1 MKPGVRR
8 LIEDLRGARVLVI
21 HPRDAE
27 GEALIDQLKRI
38 GCNVRGMWPP
48 PPVIPHDV
56 DTVFQLV
63 ESSEETIFPSSS
75 NEHPLTLIAIV
86 DYENPTILKRL
97 LDSNAH
103 GVVNKPIR
111 SFGILSSLVLA
122 RSLRGYTRR
131 LEGKVQ
137 KLEDTLKARRDVD
150 KAVKILVTLKKV
162 SEFEAYELV
171 RQQATQKRLTMAEIA
186 ASIINAQEMLGGL
199 GILDTPLQAR
209 SGSPLEQ

>member
-38 GCNVRGMWPP
+38 GCNVRGVWPP
-48 PPVIPHDV
+48 PPAIPREI
-56 DTVFQLV
+56 DTVFQFV
-63 ESSEETIFPSSS
+63 DSSEDAVFPSSS
-75 NEHPLTLIAIV
+75 NEHPLTLVAIV

-122 RSLRGYTRR
+122 RSLRHDRAAWAISAAGPHRPWPVTRSTSPPAWR
-131 LEGKVQ
+131 ACALSG
-137 KLEDTLKARRDVD
+137 DATRSARPSWR
-150 KAVKILVTLKKV
+150 
-162 SEFEAYELV
+162 
-171 RQQATQKRLTMAEIA
+171 
-186 ASIINAQEMLGGL
+186 
-199 GILDTPLQAR
+199 
-209 SGSPLEQ
+209 

>member
-8 LIEDLRGARVLVI
+8 LIEELRGARVLVI

-38 GCNVRGMWPP
+38 GCNVRGVWPP
-48 PPVIPHDV
+48 PATIPQDI
-56 DTVFQLV
+56 DTVFQFV
-63 ESSEETIFPSSS
+63 DGAEEMAFPATS
-75 NEHPLTLIAIV
+75 NEHAPTLVAIV
-86 DYENPTILKRL
+86 DYENPTILKQL

-131 LEGKVQ
+131 LEGKVA
-137 KLEDTLKARRDVD
+137 KLEETLKARRDVD
-150 KAVKILVTLKKV
+150 KAVKILVGLKKIG
-162 SEFEAYELV
+162 EFEAYELI

-186 ASIINAQEMLGGL
+186 ASIINAQETLGGL
-199 GILDTPLQAR
+199 GVLDTPVSR
-209 SGSPLEQ
+209 

>member
-27 GEALIDQLKRI
+27 SEALIDQLRRI
-38 GCNVRGMWPP
+38 GCNVRGLWPP
-48 PPVIPHDV
+48 PLTIPHDI

-63 ESSEETIFPSSS
+63 ETSEDTVFPASS
-75 NEHPLTLIAIV
+75 NEHPLTLVAIV

-137 KLEDTLKARRDVD
+137 KLEETLKARRDVD
-150 KAVKILVTLKKV
+150 KAVKILVGLKKV
-162 SEFEAYELV
+162 GEFEAYELI
-171 RQQATQKRLTMAEIA
+171 RQQATQHRVAMADIA
-186 ASIINAQEMLGGL
+186 VSIINAQETLGGF
-199 GILDTPLQAR
+199 GVLDMNVERRA
-209 SGSPLEQ
+209 GSSVEQ

>member
-27 GEALIDQLKRI
+27 GEALIDQLRRI
-38 GCNVRGMWPP
+38 GCNVQGVWPP
-48 PPVIPHDV
+48 PATIPHDI
-56 DTVFQLV
+56 DTVFQIV
-63 ESSEETIFPSSS
+63 ETSGDTIFPTSAS
-75 NEHPLTLIAIV
+75 EHQVTLVAIV

-122 RSLRGYTRR
+122 RSLRGYSRR
-131 LEGKVQ
+131 LEVKVQ
-137 KLEDTLKARRDVD
+137 KLEETLKARRDVD
-150 KAVKILVTLKKV
+150 KAVKILVGLKGV
-162 SEFEAYELV
+162 NEIEAYELI
-171 RQQATQKRLTMAEIA
+171 RQQATQRRLTMAEVA
-186 ASIINAQEMLGGL
+186 VSIISAQETLGEL
-199 GILDTPLQAR
+199 GVLNVPEQRRPR
-209 SGSPLEQ
+209 SSTKQ

>member
-38 GCNVRGMWPP
+38 GCNVRGVWPP
-48 PPVIPHDV
+48 PPTIPHDI

-63 ESSEETIFPSSS
+63 ESSEEPAFPASP
-75 NEHPLTLIAIV
+75 NEHPLTLVAIV

-137 KLEDTLKARRDVD
+137 KLEETLKARRDVD
-150 KAVKILVTLKKV
+150 KAVKVLVGLKKIGEV
-162 SEFEAYELV
+162 EAYELI

-186 ASIINAQEMLGGL
+186 VSIINAQEMLGGL
-199 GILDTPLQAR
+199 GVLDAPVQVRSSTPV
-209 SGSPLEQ
+209 EQ

>member
-8 LIEDLRGARVLVI
+8 LIEELRGARVLVI

-38 GCNVRGMWPP
+38 GCNVHGVWPP
-48 PPVIPHDV
+48 PATIPRDI
-56 DTVFQLV
+56 DTVFQFV
-63 ESSEETIFPSSS
+63 ESSQEQAFPAISD
-75 NEHPLTLIAIV
+75 EHSPTLVAIV

-111 SFGILSSLVLA
+111 SFGILSTLVLA

-137 KLEDTLKARRDVD
+137 KLEETLKARRDVD
-150 KAVKILVTLKKV
+150 KAVKILVGLKKI
-162 SEFEAYELV
+162 SEFEAYELI
-171 RQQATQKRLTMAEIA
+171 RQQATQKRLAMADIA
-186 ASIINAQEMLGGL
+186 VSIISAQETLGGL
-199 GILDTPLQAR
+199 GVLDVPVTR
-209 SGSPLEQ
+209 

>member
-8 LIEDLRGARVLVI
+8 LLDDLRGARVLVI
-21 HPRDAE
+21 HPRDTE

-38 GCNVRGMWPP
+38 GCNVRGVWPP
-48 PPVIPHDV
+48 PAAIPHDI

-63 ESSEETIFPSSS
+63 ESTEDVAFPASA
-75 NEHPLTLIAIV
+75 NDLPLTLVAIV
-86 DYENPTILKRL
+86 DYENPTILKKL

-137 KLEDTLKARRDVD
+137 KLEETLKARRDVD
-150 KAVKILVTLKKV
+150 KAVKILVGLKQIGEV
-162 SEFEAYELV
+162 EAYELI
-171 RQQATQKRLTMAEIA
+171 RQQATQKRLTMAEISV
-186 ASIINAQEMLGGL
+186 SIINAQEMLGGL
-199 GILDTPLQAR
+199 GVLDAPLQAR
-209 SGSPLEQ
+209 IGSPVEQ

>member
-8 LIEDLRGARVLVI
+8 LIDDLRGARVLVI

-38 GCNVRGMWPP
+38 GCNVRGVWPQP
-48 PPVIPHDV
+48 DRIPHDI

-63 ESSEETIFPSSS
+63 ESSEDPLFET
-75 NEHPLTLIAIV
+75 NVNDHPLTLVAIV
-86 DYENPTILKRL
+86 EYENPTILKRL

-131 LEGKVQ
+131 LEGKVA
-137 KLEDTLKARRDVD
+137 KLEETLKARRDVD
-150 KAVKILVTLKKV
+150 KAVKILVGLKQIGEV
-162 SEFEAYELV
+162 EAYELI
-171 RQQATQKRLTMAEIA
+171 RQQATQKRLTMAEVSV
-186 ASIINAQEMLGGL
+186 SIINAQEMLGGL
-199 GILDTPLQAR
+199 GVLASAPQAK
-209 SGSPLEQ
+209 SGSPVEQ

>member
-38 GCNVRGMWPP
+38 GCNVRGVWPP
-48 PPVIPHDV
+48 PPVIPNDI

-63 ESSEETIFPSSS
+63 ESSEETVFPASS
-75 NEHPLTLIAIV
+75 NEHPLTLVAIV

-150 KAVKILVTLKKV
+150 KAVKILVALKKI

-199 GILDTPLQAR
+199 GVLDVPLQVR
-209 SGSPLEQ
+209 SGSPVEQ

>member
-21 HPRDAE
+21 HPRDVE
-27 GEALIDQLKRI
+27 GDALIDQLKRI
-38 GCNVRGMWPP
+38 GCNVRGVWPP
-48 PPVIPHDV
+48 PQAIPHDV

-63 ESSEETIFPSSS
+63 ESSEDPVFPASS
-75 NEHPLTLIAIV
+75 NDHALTLIAIV
-86 DYENPTILKRL
+86 DYENPTILKHL

-131 LEGKVQ
+131 LEGKVR
-137 KLEDTLKARRDVD
+137 KLEETLKARRDVD
-150 KAVKILVTLKKV
+150 KAVKVLVGLKKIGEV
-162 SEFEAYELV
+162 EAYELI

-186 ASIINAQEMLGGL
+186 VSIINAQEMLGGL
-199 GILDTPLQAR
+199 GILDPPAAAR
-209 SGSPLEQ
+209 SSTPAEQ

>member
-27 GEALIDQLKRI
+27 GDALIDQLKRI
-38 GCNVRGMWPP
+38 GCNVRGVWPP
-48 PPVIPHDV
+48 PAAIPHDI

-63 ESSEETIFPSSS
+63 DTSEETMFPEGS
-75 NEHPLTLIAIV
+75 NEHPLTFIAIV
-86 DYENPTILKRL
+86 DYENPTVLKRL

-137 KLEDTLKARRDVD
+137 KLEETLKARRDVD
-150 KAVKILVTLKKV
+150 KAVKILMGLKQV
-162 SEFEAYELV
+162 SEVEAYELI
-171 RQQATQKRLTMAEIA
+171 RSQATQKRLAMADIA
-186 ASIINAQEMLGGL
+186 ISIINAQETLGGL
-199 GILDTPLQAR
+199 GILGTATSR
-209 SGSPLEQ
+209 